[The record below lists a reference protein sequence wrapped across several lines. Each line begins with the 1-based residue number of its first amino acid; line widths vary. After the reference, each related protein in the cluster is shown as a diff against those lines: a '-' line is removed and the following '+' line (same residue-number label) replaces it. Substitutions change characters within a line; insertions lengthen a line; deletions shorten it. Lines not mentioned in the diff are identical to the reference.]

1 LAVAV
6 SPETSRSLA
15 FGHLH
20 ALIGGDCALAPDFRF
35 LGLRSLESATPTDL
49 SFLSSAHYRAQAR
62 ATKAAAV
69 LVRLQHRALLSPHT
83 VAWIVDD
90 PYLAYA
96 RASALWV
103 TPREPWWD
111 STLRRGNPDEVGIR
125 HAEPVCDGAVAH
137 REVVLGPGV
146 VLGQGVE
153 LGEGVSL
160 GQGVVLGR
168 GVVLG
173 PGVNLGPG
181 CSVGER
187 ACVGSGSRIGPGA
200 RIGTDVILGCE
211 VELRAGVVVEHA
223 CRVGDRVRIH
233 ANTVL
238 GADGFGFARSGEG
251 RWIKIAQLGAVVV
264 GDDVEI
270 GALCSIDR
278 GALDDTRIGRGS
290 KLDNQIQVGHNVCI
304 GEDCAIAGCVGIA
317 GSTVLGNRV
326 LVGGGAGILGHL
338 RIADDVVIAA
348 MSLISRS
355 IAEPGLHGS
364 SYPQMRNADW
374 ERSAAV
380 VRQLPALRRRLIRV
394 EATVS
399 RVCSGVE
406 AAAGAGENP
415 GENLIE

>member
-1 LAVAV
+1 
-6 SPETSRSLA
+6 
-15 FGHLH
+15 
-20 ALIGGDCALAPDFRF
+20 
-35 LGLRSLESATPTDL
+35 
-49 SFLSSAHYRAQAR
+49 
-62 ATKAAAV
+62 
-69 LVRLQHRALLSPHT
+69 
-83 VAWIVDD
+83 
-90 PYLAYA
+90 
-96 RASALWV
+96 
-103 TPREPWWD
+103 
-111 STLRRGNPDEVGIR
+111 
-125 HAEPVCDGAVAH
+125 
-137 REVVLGPGV
+137 VV
-146 VLGQGVE
+146 
-153 LGEGVSL
+153 L